1 MSANSPESRLLALEQ
16 QAAEARAERR
26 AFERQ
31 LATFGPIAAQILE
44 AANDLKHLTE
54 DFTELKASNN
64 EDHRRHASQISACSH
79 TVGKLDNSLQQLRTD
94 YNEDAVGR
102 AQERKDLRTARR
114 NFGVAMIGSLGVVLA
129 ALIGAI
135 ATVLGAH

>member
-1 MSANSPESRLLALEQ
+1 LLALEQ

-31 LATFGPIAAQILE
+31 LATFGPIATQILD

-54 DFTELKASNN
+54 DFQELKVANA
-64 EDHRRHASQISACSH
+64 EDHRRHDSQIAACAH
-79 TVGKLDNSLQQLRTD
+79 TVGKLDNSLTQLRED
-94 YNEDAVGR
+94 YNEDAAGR
-102 AQERKDLRTARR
+102 AEERKDLRTARR

-135 ATVLGAH
+135 ATVIGAH